1 MPIVHPAVTKE
12 ILKKYNIK
20 LSKSLGQNFL
30 IDQNTLKKIV
40 NAAELS
46 KDDVILEVGPGIG
59 ALTESLAEQAKKVI
73 AIEYDRN
80 LLRVLKDVFVD
91 FKNIDLIY
99 ADALKYDF
107 SQLNGENQPNKVVSN
122 LPYNIAAP
130 LVLKILENVPQ
141 IKEFII
147 MVQKEV
153 GDRMAAV
160 PCTKDYGILSL
171 KIQYFSEVKFLF
183 NVSRKVF
190 LPQPNVD
197 SIVLRVNRC
206 EKPKILVENQDFF
219 FKLIN
224 IVFSQR
230 RKTLKNVIFDGFK
243 VSAEGKET
251 VLEAFSKAQIDSA
264 RRAETLDL
272 SEFGRLSDS
281 LAKTLKP

>member
-1 MPIVHPAVTKE
+1 MPIVHPAATKE
-12 ILKKYNIK
+12 ILIRYNIK

-46 KDDVILEVGPGIG
+46 ENDVILEIGPGIG

-80 LLRVLKDVFVD
+80 LLRALKDIFVD
-91 FKNIDLIY
+91 FKNIDLIH
-99 ADALKYDF
+99 ADALRYDF
-107 SQLNGENQPNKVVSN
+107 SQLSGENSPNKVVSN

-153 GDRMAAV
+153 GDRMMAV

-197 SIVLRVNRC
+197 SVVLRVNRH
-206 EKPKILVENQDFF
+206 EKPKILVESQDFF

-230 RKTLKNVIFDGFK
+230 RKTLKNVVFDGFK
-243 VSAEGKET
+243 VSVRDKEM
-251 VLEAFSKAQIDSA
+251 VLEAFSKAHIDSA

-272 SEFGRLSDS
+272 PELGRLSDF
-281 LAKTLKP
+281 LAKTLKS